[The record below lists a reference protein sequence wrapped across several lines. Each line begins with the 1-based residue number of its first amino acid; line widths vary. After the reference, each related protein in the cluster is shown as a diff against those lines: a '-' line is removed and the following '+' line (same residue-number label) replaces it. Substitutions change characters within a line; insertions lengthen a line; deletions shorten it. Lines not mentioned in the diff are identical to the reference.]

1 MTCNDC
7 IHIAVCYR
15 RVGMTSD
22 RYAEKCGDFKD
33 DVVKNIKTKM
43 LHKIEINKEYST
55 SFYMDGLRDGL
66 AIIDEY
72 ER

>member
-1 MTCNDC
+1 MTCNEC
-7 IHIAVCYR
+7 IHKAVCYR
-15 RVGMTSD
+15 YSYGLPEN
-22 RYAEKCGDFKD
+22 YAEKCGDFKD

-66 AIIDEY
+66 AIIDEC